1 MSGDRSPWWYSGDEQ
16 PPGPQEAA
24 TEASGS
30 EASGS
35 DEPSARPLV
44 PDWLGL
50 LSGAQ
55 RLVEWAADAVLT
67 PHAEH
72 DDPSAHPQ
80 CLLCRASLLLGDGR
94 RGAGDPGPEGD
105 PADPGA
111 AGTDGSTGSGIRWLP
126 IRD

>member
-16 PPGPQEAA
+16 SRGPQEAA
-24 TEASGS
+24 S

-94 RGAGDPGPEGD
+94 RAGGEPAPEGD
-105 PADPGA
+105 SAGLGA
-111 AGTDGSTGSGIRWLP
+111 AGTGGSSGSGIRWLP

>member
-1 MSGDRSPWWYSGDEQ
+1 MSENGSPWWYSGDEEQ
-16 PPGPQEAA
+16 RGPAE
-24 TEASGS
+24 SGPA
-30 EASGS
+30 ESGQ
-35 DEPSARPLV
+35 DERSAGGAV

-67 PHAEH
+67 PHTEH

-94 RGAGDPGPEGD
+94 RPGGEPVPQADSAGPR
-105 PADPGA
+105 PA
-111 AGTDGSTGSGIRWLP
+111 GSDGSGIRWLP